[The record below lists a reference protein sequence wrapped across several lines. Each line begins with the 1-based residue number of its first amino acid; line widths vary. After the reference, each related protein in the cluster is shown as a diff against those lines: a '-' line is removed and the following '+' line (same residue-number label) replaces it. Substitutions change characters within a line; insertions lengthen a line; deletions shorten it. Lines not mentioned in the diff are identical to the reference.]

1 MDIVTIAQVLGSAL
15 IGSAGTIFTLKFT
28 KKKISAET
36 DMQYIHN
43 MKEIVDSYQEINDK
57 YKATLKELEERIEAT
72 EKKVEELK
80 EIIEQLRKENM
91 EYEIKTKM
99 LNRIIDASY
108 SCPYDTGD
116 CPVKKISRENLMK

>member
-28 KKKISAET
+28 KKKMSAET

-72 EKKVEELK
+72 EKKVKELK
-80 EIIEQLRKENM
+80 DIIEQLRKENV

-108 SCPYDTGD
+108 SCPRNTGD
-116 CPVKKISRENLMK
+116 CPVRRLVEII

>member
-57 YKATLKELEERIEAT
+57 YKATLKELEDRIEAT

-80 EIIEQLRKENM
+80 DIIEQLRKENM

-108 SCPYDTGD
+108 SCTHDIGD
-116 CPVKKISRENLMK
+116 CPVKKISRDNLMK